1 MDKVSI
7 KIITD
12 SASDLPKEIYER
24 YNINVLPL
32 LVYMDD
38 TEYRDGVDI
47 LSPQLFEYMK
57 KGGNASTAQVP
68 YSVFDKKFRELAE
81 EGGSYIYIAFS
92 SQLSGTYQTAKLVE
106 SEIKKEYSNFDLH
119 IIDSMSASLGLGLIV
134 LKAATMAS
142 EGCSKEQI
150 LKTIN
155 FYINHMEHV
164 FTVDNL
170 EYLYRGGRV
179 SKTAAFAGSLLNIKP
194 ILDVQEGKLI
204 PIEKIRGRKRSLK
217 KIIEIV
223 GSRGEYLEEQI
234 ICINHAD
241 DIETAKDIKNILEE
255 KYGIKE
261 FIINDVGSTIG
272 AHTGPGL
279 IGIYFLNKLMRNIP

>member
-1 MDKVSI
+1 MNKVPI

-12 SASDLPKEIYER
+12 SASDLPKETYEG
-24 YNINVLPL
+24 YCIDVLPL

-47 LSPQLFEYMK
+47 LSPQIFEHMRN
-57 KGGNASTAQVP
+57 GGKASTAQVT

-106 SEIKKEYSNFDLH
+106 SEIKKEYPNFDLH
-119 IIDSMSASLGLGLIV
+119 IIDSMSASLGLGLMV

-142 EGCSKEQI
+142 EGCTKEQI
-150 LKTIN
+150 LRTIN
-155 FYINHMEHV
+155 FYINHIEHI

-179 SKTAAFAGSLLNIKP
+179 SRTAAVAGSLLNIKP
-194 ILDVQEGKLI
+194 ILEVKEGKLV
-204 PIEKIRGRKRSLK
+204 PLEKIRGRKRSLNK
-217 KIIEIV
+217 VMEIV
-223 GSRGEYLEEQI
+223 DNRGVHLEEQI
-234 ICINHAD
+234 IGINHAD
-241 DIETAKDIKNILEE
+241 DISTAEDIKSILEE
-255 KYGIKE
+255 KYDIKE
-261 FIINDVGSTIG
+261 FVINDVGSSIG
-272 AHTGPGL
+272 AHTGPGF
-279 IGIYFLNKLMRNIP
+279 IGIYFLSKQYLKE

>member
-1 MDKVSI
+1 MNKVPI

-12 SASDLPKEIYER
+12 SASDLPKETYEG
-24 YNINVLPL
+24 YCIDVLPL

-47 LSPQLFEYMK
+47 LSPQIFEHMRN
-57 KGGNASTAQVP
+57 GGKASTAQVT

-106 SEIKKEYSNFDLH
+106 SEIKKEYPNFDLH
-119 IIDSMSASLGLGLIV
+119 IIDSMSASLGLGLMV

-142 EGCSKEQI
+142 EGCTKEEV
-150 LKTIN
+150 LRTIN
-155 FYINHMEHV
+155 FYINHIEHI

-179 SKTAAFAGSLLNIKP
+179 SRTAAVAGSLLNIKP
-194 ILDVQEGKLI
+194 ILEVKEGKLV
-204 PIEKIRGRKRSLK
+204 PLEKIRGRKRSLNK
-217 KIIEIV
+217 VMEIV
-223 GSRGEYLEEQI
+223 DNRGVHLEEQI
-234 ICINHAD
+234 IGINHAD
-241 DIETAKDIKNILEE
+241 DISTAEDIKNILEE

-261 FIINDVGSTIG
+261 FIINDVGSSIG
-272 AHTGPGL
+272 AHTGPGF
-279 IGIYFLNKLMRNIP
+279 IGIYFLSKQYLKE